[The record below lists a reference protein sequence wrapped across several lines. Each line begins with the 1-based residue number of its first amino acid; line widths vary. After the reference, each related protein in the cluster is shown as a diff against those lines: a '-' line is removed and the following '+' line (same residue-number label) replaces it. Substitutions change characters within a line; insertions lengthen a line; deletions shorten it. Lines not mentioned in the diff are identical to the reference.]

1 MKSSYRYDP
10 SDYDEDGQMHIGLLL
25 WLVIVYL
32 SRHIL
37 LLMLVAVS
45 SLVGLGRGLDILYSS
60 PLFLLAS
67 LPALMVLIAG
77 LRRGP
82 KAGPW
87 LRRLWSA
94 GRWWLIA
101 SVVIDLVLLLGG
113 LLWGHLEIN
122 EYRALWA
129 LCDLYTLAYLLRSR
143 RLPVLFS
150 ASGVEALVT
159 VTKTGSRN

>member
-1 MKSSYRYDP
+1 MKSPYRYDP

-25 WLVIVYL
+25 WLVLVYL

-45 SLVGLGRGLDILYSS
+45 SLVGLGRGLDMLYSS
-60 PLFLLAS
+60 PAFLLAS

-77 LRRGP
+77 MRRGP

-87 LRRLWSA
+87 LRWLWSV
-94 GRWWLIA
+94 GRWCLVV
-101 SVVIDLVLLLGG
+101 SVVIDLVLLIAG
-113 LLWGHLEIN
+113 LLWGYLELN
-122 EYRALWA
+122 EYRALWG
-129 LCDLYTLAYLLRSR
+129 LCDLYALAYLLRSR

-159 VTKTGSRN
+159 VTKTGSRS